1 MFSWGKNLEETMRN
15 DLPAFNKM
23 VRDQD
28 IPAVMVKPKSKA
40 R

>member
-1 MFSWGKNLEETMRN
+1 LEEVMRT

-28 IPAVMVKPKSKA
+28 VPAVIVKK
-40 R
+40 